1 MNPPFWTK
9 KNWKAELSIAVDM
22 PSAWLGPFT
31 HQSPVNHG
39 HGLTA
44 GPAEGKNRERFHQWI
59 HDIGWI
65 EGEIYRKQKSVE
77 NTKKPCF

>member
-1 MNPPFWTK
+1 MST
-9 KNWKAELSIAVDM
+9 AVDM

-44 GPAEGKNRERFHQWI
+44 GPAEGKNRE
-59 HDIGWI
+59 
-65 EGEIYRKQKSVE
+65 EGFINESMTLDGLKGKSLG
-77 NTKKPCF
+77 NRNL